1 MSDLNNIYGYIG
13 NMKAI
18 YDCEIKIPLNK
29 PDGCNI
35 VGYQVDD
42 FNRVIF
48 YKEESG
54 TLSHYLSDRTG
65 WEETGN
71 TCLVDEVL
79 DDIDNGYEYVY
90 LRLNEEK
97 DKFTPDCLL
106 GVETTKGYIVD
117 VFGGDWTNPLTC
129 FSFKTTDGT
138 CYSNYSNFVKYYI
151 SDENDETVSFN
162 EYVDLFYER

>member
-1 MSDLNNIYGYIG
+1 MNDLNNIYDHIED
-13 NMKAI
+13 MKAI

-35 VGYQVDD
+35 LGYEVND
-42 FNRVIF
+42 FNSVIF

-54 TLSHYLSDRTG
+54 ILSHYVSDRTG
-65 WEETGN
+65 WKETGN

-90 LRLNEEK
+90 LRLSEKK
-97 DKFTPDCLL
+97 DKFTFECLL
-106 GVETTKGYIVD
+106 GVSTDHGHITDVGLRYVTTTGY
-117 VFGGDWTNPLTC
+117 
-129 FSFKTTDGT
+129 
-138 CYSNYSNFVKYYI
+138 NYCDMNDLKFYI
-151 SDENDETVSFN
+151 SDDNDETVSFD